1 MIPHYPPRKRTT
13 GPFEDRITPPPRN
26 GINLSTFAISLT
38 IYPPTC
44 STGHVYVRGA
54 EFWKFSAARPRKQ
67 QSWQTN
73 AGWIGSRPINIK
85 TPNTDDTGGRGREEE
100 GVGRENKK
108 KKKKHQPPYL
118 HVRFPSPVCSCAH
131 SADFGVYDDATEI
144 VDIIGRNI
152 RSISIIW
159 YRVASVSL
167 PRFCVKRRWYR
178 DGMECFDGIGVSS
191 YCEVIFSCVYS
202 ESNNFITKKKRD

>member
-108 KKKKHQPPYL
+108 KKKKTPTTVFTCTFPFSRMLVCSFRGLRCLRWCNGNRRYHRAEHSIDL
-118 HVRFPSPVCSCAH
+118 DNLISRRIRFPPSILCK
-131 SADFGVYDDATEI
+131 ATMI
-144 VDIIGRNI
+144 PWRNGMFRRYWCLVVL
-152 RSISIIW
+152 RSDLFV
-159 YRVASVSL
+159 RL
-167 PRFCVKRRWYR
+167 QR
-178 DGMECFDGIGVSS
+178 EQ
-191 YCEVIFSCVYS
+191 
-202 ESNNFITKKKRD
+202 